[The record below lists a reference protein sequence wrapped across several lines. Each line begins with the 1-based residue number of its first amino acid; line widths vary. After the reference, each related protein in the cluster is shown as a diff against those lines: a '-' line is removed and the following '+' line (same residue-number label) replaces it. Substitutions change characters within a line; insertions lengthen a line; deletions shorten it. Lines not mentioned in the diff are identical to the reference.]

1 MNINFSHDTTLRLS
15 ELPPGG
21 EAVVLHMENDPP
33 MLRRLNDIGLTENT
47 VVRCLGR
54 SPLGDPVAYR
64 IRGAVIALR
73 RADASLVDVRR
84 TE

>member
-1 MNINFSHDTTLRLS
+1 MNHNVSHDTALRLS

-21 EAVVLHMENDPP
+21 EAIVLHMENEQA

-47 VVRCLGR
+47 VVRCLGK
-54 SPLGDPVAYR
+54 SPFGDPAAYR

-73 RADASLVDVRR
+73 RADASLVGVRR
-84 TE
+84 IE